1 MMTPRLTLWAIPF
14 LFAACSSAP
23 EDGDAGAQ
31 DSGGS
36 ANDSGVRLDA
46 SSDASAP
53 DGAADAGFGD
63 GGFNAD
69 AAPGDVSGSDATPA
83 VRLSNDVLVRPLR
96 FSADGQWLAYWER
109 YSEAASQTN
118 TNGRLHQYQVNTGTD
133 LEVGSNISPLGL
145 RFSDDWS
152 RVLYFKS
159 LTNTLNGMAFA
170 YGRAGNNSLA
180 LGSATF
186 AGPLLAKDGT
196 SAVVADNYVLG
207 DSAGDVLRFDWPAGT
222 STPFGRGDPIQD
234 HDLPRWF
241 LFVDGA
247 GSLHLARPGSDQTV
261 GTDVDP
267 RSVVVS
273 ADKSTIV
280 YVRAVG
286 AQGGSLERL
295 DAQGTV
301 ELVSANV
308 RPNLVRVSSDGSRII
323 YGSGANASTT
333 TSLSLRVVGAPVVP
347 IATDVVAA
355 SVAIGAS
362 LQAVAY
368 CVATGAGVGDLY
380 RWTEAAGAQLVASG
394 VSTEV
399 RSWIAEDGSAVVYFT
414 GFESAARRGQLHRYA
429 NGQSTV
435 LGENILSAGLSSTPN
450 LDRFAFLQNTT
461 GDRGALMIFT
471 GAAPLMIAA
480 DVAAQT
486 TSGGEVGYYASP
498 ALDRVVAHV
507 PGASLSIGSLV
518 GWREGSSA
526 GTIASGVPSG
536 SWRISPDG
544 RTLAFLADFVDE
556 TSGADHGTL
565 QVSSEQSP
573 TPATVRPSVGR
584 TLSLSNSH
592 LAFVVVGGSLEDGL
606 YLTALP

>member
-1 MMTPRLTLWAIPF
+1 MMTPRFAFWVIPF

-23 EDGDAGAQ
+23 EDGDAGTP
-31 DSGGS
+31 DSGFS
-36 ANDSGVRLDA
+36 ANDSGARLDA
-46 SSDASAP
+46 GSDASVQ
-53 DGAADAGFGD
+53 DGAADGGFSD
-63 GGFNAD
+63 VGFNAD
-69 AAPGDVSGSDATPA
+69 ATPGDATRSDAAAA
-83 VRLSNDVLVRPLR
+83 VRLSDDVLVRPLR
-96 FSADGQWLAYWER
+96 FSTDGQWLAYWER

-133 LEVGSNISPLGL
+133 FQIGSNISPLGL

-170 YGRAGNNSLA
+170 YDRVAGTSFT
-180 LGSATF
+180 LGNATF

-196 SAVVADNYVLG
+196 SAVVAENYVLANG
-207 DSAGDVLRFDWPAGT
+207 TGDVLRFDWPAGT
-222 STPFGRGDPIQD
+222 STPLGQGDLIQD

-241 LFVDGA
+241 LYVDGT
-247 GSLHLARPGSDQTV
+247 GSMHLARPGSDQTV
-261 GTDVDP
+261 GVDVEP

-280 YVRAVG
+280 FVRAVG
-286 AQGGSLERL
+286 AQGGALERF

-301 ELVSANV
+301 EPVSANV
-308 RPNLVRVSSDGSRII
+308 RPNLVRVSSDGTRII
-323 YGSGANASTT
+323 YGSGANADTI
-333 TSLSLRVVGAPVVP
+333 TSLSLSVVGSAVVP

-362 LQAVAY
+362 LQAAAY
-368 CVATGAGVGDLY
+368 CISTGPGVGDLY
-380 RWTEAAGAQLVASG
+380 RWTEAGGAQRVASG

-414 GFESAARRGQLHRYA
+414 GFESAARRGQLHRYT

-435 LGENILSAGLSSTPN
+435 LGENVSSAGLSFTPN
-450 LDRFAFLQNTT
+450 LERLAFVQNATA
-461 GDRGALMIFT
+461 DRGALMIFT
-471 GAAPLMIAA
+471 GAAPIMIAA
-480 DVAAQT
+480 EVAAQT
-486 TSGGEVGYYASP
+486 TSGGEVGYYTSP

-507 PGASLSIGSLV
+507 PGASMSIGSLV
-518 GWREGSSA
+518 GWREGSSP
-526 GTIASGVPSG
+526 GTIAGGVPSG

-565 QVSSEQSP
+565 QVSSEQNP
-573 TPATVRPSVGR
+573 TPTTVHPSVGR
-584 TLSLSNSH
+584 SLSLSNSH
-592 LAFVVVGGSLEDGL
+592 LAFVVVGGTLEDGL